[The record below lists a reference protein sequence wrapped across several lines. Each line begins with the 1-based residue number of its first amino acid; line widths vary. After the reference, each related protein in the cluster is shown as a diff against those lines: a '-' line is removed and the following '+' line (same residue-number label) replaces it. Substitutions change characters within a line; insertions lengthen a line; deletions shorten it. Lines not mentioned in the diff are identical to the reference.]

1 MKWNSRWIVSWI
13 RCEGF
18 CNAVHCDDTFY
29 QIKFWIYKVPE
40 SMWNHVATYYS
51 VFCMLSFLLSVLES
65 KNSGLIGYQ
74 RVDGIMLLSI
84 TVLIFFIIFKI
95 NVLQTRLLLQ
105 IILFIIINV
114 QSSRY
119 LGTQVTFS
127 YT

>member
-1 MKWNSRWIVSWI
+1 
-13 RCEGF
+13 
-18 CNAVHCDDTFY
+18 
-29 QIKFWIYKVPE
+29 
-40 SMWNHVATYYS
+40 MWNHVATYYS